1 MSKDFSKVLEEG
13 LENLSESDLQEVAD
27 QIDTESFVELDE
39 EIQEALKLLMSE
51 ERLEEMT
58 TAAADTLRP
67 KGAPGQSK
75 AEMLSTFTSLMA
87 QLGKEDLSMW
97 MDKALEQSKK
107 SADGVP
113 SGNAAKNKMSID
125 AKKTTMKEN
134 VEEMF
139 SADKNLSEDFKEKAS
154 TILEAVINTEITQ
167 EKVRLAEENEEFQE
181 QLEEQYIEALQE
193 EANEIFENLTDQI
206 DVYLDYVVENWMKE
220 NEVAIE
226 STVRTELAENF
237 IKGMHTLFTE
247 NYVTVPDSEIDIV
260 SEMKEKID
268 SLEAQLNET
277 IDEKL
282 SLEEMVDSVNREAIL
297 DEISEGLAETQV
309 EKLRTLSEGVEY
321 TDEETYYK
329 KLNILKEN
337 FFSRPTESRSTGL
350 ITEEIDGSN
359 LEEDSRDSI
368 VDENIAKYAAA
379 ISKSKK

>member
-139 SADKNLSEDFKEKAS
+139 SADENLSEDFKEKAS

-167 EKVRLAEENEEFQE
+167 EKVRLAEENEEFQDY
-181 QLEEQYIEALQE
+181 LEEQYVEALQE

-220 NEVAIE
+220 NEVAVE

-247 NYVTVPDSEIDIV
+247 SYVTVPDSEIDIV

-337 FFSRPTESRSTGL
+337 FFNKSTESRSTGL

-359 LEEDSRDSI
+359 LEEDSRDYI
-368 VDENIAKYAAA
+368 VDENVAKYAAA